1 MFIFSLTINLI
12 GFVTERIITYS
23 IDYSKQLTA
32 NLSHL
37 LIFKNN
43 VFDGEGNLL

>member
-1 MFIFSLTINLI
+1 M
-12 GFVTERIITYS
+12 TERIITYS
-23 IDYSKQLTA
+23 LDYSNQLTA

-43 VFDGEGNLL
+43 VFDGEGNLWL